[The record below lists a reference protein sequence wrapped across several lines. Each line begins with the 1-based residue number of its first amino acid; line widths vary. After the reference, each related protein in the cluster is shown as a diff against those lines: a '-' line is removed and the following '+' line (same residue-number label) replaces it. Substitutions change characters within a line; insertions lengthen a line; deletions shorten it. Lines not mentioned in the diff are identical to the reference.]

1 MSGTLENAQG
11 RRRSGAGR
19 PRANAAL
26 PSDDAR
32 RDIIEAAARL
42 FRSKGIAGASV
53 REIAA
58 EAGLQK
64 ASLYYYFGSK
74 EEIVHAMI
82 DGVLTPAL
90 AMQRRLGR
98 AALSE
103 AARLYAYLRFDVE
116 QLCAAP
122 YDCTWLINHGDLN
135 DPQMAAF
142 WANRNKLVAWIE
154 VRLKRGMDAGEF
166 QACDRRVVAKAM
178 LAATEYSV
186 IWGAR
191 EDAALI
197 AATADELASLL
208 VRGVLAPGRSLNALR
223 REAASFRHPA

>member
-1 MSGTLENAQG
+1 MRGTLENAQG
-11 RRRSGAGR
+11 RPRSGAGR
-19 PRANAAL
+19 PRTNATP

-42 FRSKGIAGASV
+42 FRAKGIAGASV

-82 DGVLTPAL
+82 EGVLTPAL

-135 DPQMAAF
+135 DPQMTAF
-142 WANRNKLVAWIE
+142 WADRNKLVAWIE
-154 VRLKRGMDAGEF
+154 ARLKRGVDAGEF
-166 QACDRRVVAKAM
+166 HACDRNMVAKAM
-178 LAATEYSV
+178 IAATEYSV
-186 IWGAR
+186 TWAER
-191 EDAALI
+191 QDAARI
-197 AATADELASLL
+197 VATAEEVASLL
-208 VRGVLAPGRSLNALR
+208 VRGVLAPGRNLNALR
-223 REAASFRHPA
+223 REAAAFNHPV